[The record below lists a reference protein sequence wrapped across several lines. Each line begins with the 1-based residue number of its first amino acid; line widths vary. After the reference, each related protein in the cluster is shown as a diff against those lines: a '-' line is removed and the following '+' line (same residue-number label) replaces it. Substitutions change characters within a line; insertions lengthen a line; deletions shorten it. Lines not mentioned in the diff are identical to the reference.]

1 MSLQRLTLLPTAEAK
16 RAAPRIHL
24 SKLAKPLPKPVQIAD
39 VTSITRM
46 AQGGRWRTEAMRS
59 YDRPVLIWFTRGQ
72 GRITISG
79 RSGGYGAH
87 SAIFLPA
94 GTMHGFTVNPAVLG
108 SVVRLSD
115 GDWPQ
120 EPVHLRLREVRL
132 HRELTGMIDAIE
144 REQTS
149 DASDKD
155 RAIAHH
161 EGLLSIWFDRTRAS
175 LSDTDH
181 TDPALVTALKLTEAF
196 TALVER
202 DFCRPL
208 GVQHYAA
215 QLGVTPTHL
224 TRTCRKASGR
234 AALDILSD
242 RRHFEACRLLKDTD
256 LAVSK
261 IARQSG
267 FASPAY
273 FTRAFRSKS
282 GLSPTEFRLAR

>member
-1 MSLQRLTLLPTAEAK
+1 MSLPRLTLLPLAEAK
-16 RAAPRIHL
+16 PNAQRLHLSALARPAPR
-24 SKLAKPLPKPVQIAD
+24 AVQVAD

-72 GRITISG
+72 GRITIAG

-87 SAIFLPA
+87 SAVFLPA

-108 SVVRLSD
+108 SVVRLSE

-120 EPVHLRLREVRL
+120 EPAHLRLREVRL

-144 REQTS
+144 REQNS
-149 DASDKD
+149 GAADQD

-161 EGLLSIWFDRTRAS
+161 EGLLSIWFERTRAAVT
-175 LSDTDH
+175 DTDH
-181 TDPALVTALKLTEAF
+181 TDPGLATALKLTEAF
-196 TALVER
+196 TSLVER
-202 DFCRPL
+202 DFDRPL
-208 GVQHYAA
+208 GVQYYASK
-215 QLGVTPTHL
+215 LGVTPTHL

-261 IARQSG
+261 IAAKSG

-273 FTRAFRSKS
+273 FTRAFRSRS
-282 GLSPTEFRLAR
+282 GLSPTEFRVAK

>member
-1 MSLQRLTLLPTAEAK
+1 MTLQRLTLLPVAEAK
-16 RAAPRIHL
+16 ASAQRLHL
-24 SKLAKPLPKPVQIAD
+24 SPRVARSLEPVQNAE
-39 VTSITRM
+39 VTSISRM
-46 AQGGRWRTEAMRS
+46 SQGGRWRTEAMRS

-72 GRITISG
+72 GRLTISG
-79 RSGGYGAH
+79 RSGGYSAH
-87 SAIFLPA
+87 SAVYLPA
-94 GTMHGFTVNPAVLG
+94 GTMHGFTTSPAVLG
-108 SVVRLSD
+108 SVVRLTRP
-115 GDWPQ
+115 DWPQ

-132 HRELTGMIDAIE
+132 HRELTGMIDSIE
-144 REQTS
+144 HEQS
-149 DASDKD
+149 HDAAGQA
-155 RAIAHH
+155 RAIAHY
-161 EGLLSIWFDRTRAS
+161 EGLLAIWFERTCKAM
-175 LSDTDH
+175 
-181 TDPALVTALKLTEAF
+181 PATEQADGINAAALRLTEAF

-202 DFCRPL
+202 DFNRPL

-282 GLSPTEFRLAR
+282 GLSPTEFRLAG

>member
-1 MSLQRLTLLPTAEAK
+1 MSLQRLTLLPMAEAK
-16 RAAPRIHL
+16 STPQRLHLGVRAKAIPQ
-24 SKLAKPLPKPVQIAD
+24 PVQIAD
-39 VTSITRM
+39 VTSISRM
-46 AQGGRWRTEAMRS
+46 SQGGRWRTEAMRS

-87 SAIFLPA
+87 SAVFLPA
-94 GTMHGFTVNPAVLG
+94 GTMHGFTVSPAVLG
-108 SVVRLSD
+108 SVVRLTGS
-115 GDWPQ
+115 DWPL
-120 EPVHLRLREVRL
+120 EATHIRLREVHL
-132 HRELTGMIDAIE
+132 HRELTGMIEAIE
-144 REQTS
+144 REQNTNA
-149 DASDKD
+149 DNKA

-161 EGLLSIWFDRTRAS
+161 EGLLSIWFDRTR
-175 LSDTDH
+175 D
-181 TDPALVTALKLTEAF
+181 ALPDAGLPVGENATALRMTEAF
-196 TALVER
+196 TSLVER
-202 DFCRPL
+202 DFCRPV

>member
-1 MSLQRLTLLPTAEAK
+1 
-16 RAAPRIHL
+16 
-24 SKLAKPLPKPVQIAD
+24 

-72 GRITISG
+72 GRITIAG

-87 SAIFLPA
+87 SAVFLPA

-108 SVVRLSD
+108 SVVRLSE

-120 EPVHLRLREVRL
+120 EPAHLRLREVRL

-144 REQTS
+144 REQNSGAADT
-149 DASDKD
+149 D

-161 EGLLSIWFDRTRAS
+161 EGLLSIWFERTRAS
-175 LSDTDH
+175 VSETDH
-181 TDPALVTALKLTEAF
+181 TDPSLATALKLTEAF
-196 TALVER
+196 TSLVER
-202 DFCRPL
+202 DFNRPL
-208 GVQHYAA
+208 GVQYYASK
-215 QLGVTPTHL
+215 LGVTPTHL

-261 IARQSG
+261 IAAKSG

-273 FTRAFRSKS
+273 FTRAFRSRS
-282 GLSPTEFRLAR
+282 GLSPTEFRVAK

>member
-1 MSLQRLTLLPTAEAK
+1 MSIQRLTLLPVAEARK
-16 RAAPRIHL
+16 SAQRLHL
-24 SKLAKPLPKPVQIAD
+24 SARARAVPRPVQVAD
-39 VTSITRM
+39 VTSISRM

-72 GRITISG
+72 GRMTIAG

-87 SAIFLPA
+87 SAVFLPA

-108 SVVRLSD
+108 SVVRLSE

-120 EPVHLRLREVRL
+120 EPAHLRLREVRL

-144 REQTS
+144 REQNS
-149 DASDKD
+149 GAADKD

-161 EGLLSIWFDRTRAS
+161 EGLLSIWFERTRAAVT
-175 LSDTDH
+175 DTDH
-181 TDPALVTALKLTEAF
+181 TDPSLATALKLTEAF
-196 TALVER
+196 TSLVER
-202 DFCRPL
+202 DFNRPL
-208 GVQHYAA
+208 GVQYYAA
-215 QLGVTPTHL
+215 KLGVTPTHL

-261 IARQSG
+261 IAAKSG

-273 FTRAFRSKS
+273 FTRAFRSRS
-282 GLSPTEFRLAR
+282 GLSPTEFRVAK